1 MGGNMDQGIKK
12 GKLIVIEGIDG
23 TGKQTQSERL
33 CRVLK
38 HKGMPVLRVSYP
50 RYDKD
55 SSAMARHY
63 LAGDFGRDPDAVSP
77 YIASTFFAADRYASY
92 QEETGPFLAKG
103 GAVIADRY
111 TTSNMVHQA
120 GKIADP
126 EERER
131 FLSWLEDYEFN
142 LLGLPRPD
150 LVFFLDMPEAVSES
164 LMADRANKMT
174 GGAEKDIHEQDQDYL
189 RRSAANARAL
199 AQSRH
204 WHVIHCVGAD
214 GKLRSIDEIGDEITA
229 AVLEAFKPEAKA

>member
-1 MGGNMDQGIKK
+1 MDQGNTK

-38 HKGMPVLRVSYP
+38 VQGLPVLRVSYP

-63 LAGDFGRDPDAVSP
+63 LAGDFGTDPDAVSP
-77 YIASTFFAADRYASY
+77 YAASTFFAADRYASY
-92 QEETGPFLAKG
+92 HEEVGPFLERG
-103 GAVIADRY
+103 GIVIADRY

-126 EERER
+126 EERDR
-131 FLSWLEDYEFN
+131 FLRWLEDYEFH

-150 LVFFLDMPEAVSES
+150 LVFFLDMPEAVSEA

-174 GGAEKDIHEQDQDYL
+174 GGAEKDIHEQDRDYL
-189 RRSAANARAL
+189 KRSAEGARAL
-199 AQSRH
+199 AKDRH
-204 WHVIHCVGAD
+204 WRTVHCVDRAGQ
-214 GKLRSIDEIGDEITA
+214 LRSIDDIGDEIA
-229 AVLEAFKPEAKA
+229 AEVLKRLKPEARS